1 MNEVGE
7 PVKIKCDRCKQIEY
21 WKSHCICGKCKECLE
36 LLREYYLAL
45 PCECTYKTIQV
56 EETIINPDTGLEET
70 ITVEKVVV
78 DIQCERCKK
87 IDSIN
92 KTLSDY
98 EILAN
103 AFIDEEDFDKY
114 EVVDGV
120 ITSKI
125 VDTGRL
131 SDIDISKNENSNI
144 LSSTL
149 DLDFRLMEVEFVILD
164 NAQPMSINY
173 NLSKNLKGSVNMTPY
188 EMMYTLILADNY
200 ERADFEYKISIY
212 VKRGRMT
219 QDEAN
224 KLMAMMDAKELV
236 PIKK

>member
-1 MNEVGE
+1 MAKRKTKTTLPDVTVESIIASKIAELEQQPCTCAILMNEVGE

-56 EETIINPDTGLEET
+56 EETIINPDTGLEEVV
-70 ITVEKVVV
+70 TVEKEVV

-103 AFIDEEDFDKY
+103 AFINEEDFDKY
-114 EVVDGV
+114 EVIDGV
-120 ITSKI
+120 ITSKV
-125 VDTGRL
+125 VDKGKP
-131 SDIDISKNENSNI
+131 SDIDI
-144 LSSTL
+144 
-149 DLDFRLMEVEFVILD
+149 LD
-164 NAQPMSINY
+164 NKVMSLDMLDATLLLNNANQQVKINEHETTNAQLLLEIAM
-173 NLSKNLKGSVNMTPY
+173 LKGGM
-188 EMMYTLILADNY
+188 
-200 ERADFEYKISIY
+200 
-212 VKRGRMT
+212 
-219 QDEAN
+219 
-224 KLMAMMDAKELV
+224 
-236 PIKK
+236 